1 MAARE
6 QQLSALLAQ
15 CSEDPAVVEAAL
27 QHGTLCKAARMFVL
41 LNQLTANDVVAV
53 VKQLAM
59 DEQAAVKLWP
69 PECIAWWNDS
79 NKQRRMTARA
89 SYDRDRSWTG
99 SWKYNAGSFPS
110 IEELAARMVDSAA
123 SAAKITISLLD
134 FNIQGAFR
142 HVCIETEIKR
152 KMKPARDF
160 AWSQPWLPRLQQGSN
175 LHSRSGLPETFF
187 AVSSIMYFST
197 PIFKM
202 QHV

>member
-1 MAARE
+1 MPARAAQVLQVIDKSPGLVVKHRGPGNQMDFYSAENAPPQFPIISEFVAGVATLVGSVVSANRHQLLPDSLHYFSAAAATSSASVYASLLQPMAARE

-15 CSEDPAVVEAAL
+15 CSEAPAVVEAAL

-89 SYDRDRSWTG
+89 SYRDRSWTF
-99 SWKYNAGSFPS
+99 SWKYLNAGSF
-110 IEELAARMVDSAA
+110 A
-123 SAAKITISLLD
+123 
-134 FNIQGAFR
+134 
-142 HVCIETEIKR
+142 
-152 KMKPARDF
+152 
-160 AWSQPWLPRLQQGSN
+160 
-175 LHSRSGLPETFF
+175 
-187 AVSSIMYFST
+187 
-197 PIFKM
+197 
-202 QHV
+202 